1 MYLIQ
6 IVDTKGPHKGKWYVS
21 NGVSCRY
28 VRTPRMLDNYRN
40 KFGQLNLRVDKMYS
54 SELFK
59 EFPENKIL

>member
-6 IVDTKGPHKGKWYVS
+6 IVDIKGPHKGKWYVS